1 MIAMKGTSDR
11 LCWLAGSC
19 KFLLLLLQIEMAQ
32 AAGVDL
38 PFVTGSDG
46 RPLLQYSRL
55 LPKGNPVPPSQEEE
69 KEKHSRQLSETGAKL
84 RAERL
89 NILKAQTAAM
99 ASAASSAASSAA
111 AASATASAAA
121 AQTDE
126 GDEEGF
132 MHAAAVGKL
141 PDHLVRSESQESDSD
156 VITDRPDE
164 DERQPAESEA
174 RLQQDPKSL
183 QAFVR
188 YM

>member
-1 MIAMKGTSDR
+1 
-11 LCWLAGSC
+11 
-19 KFLLLLLQIEMAQ
+19 MAQ

-46 RPLLQYSRL
+46 RPLLQYSGL
-55 LPKGNPVPPSQEEE
+55 LPKGNPIPLSQEEE
-69 KEKHSRQLSETGAKL
+69 KEEGSRKLSETSAKL

-89 NILKAQTAAM
+89 NIPKAQPATT
-99 ASAASSAASSAA
+99 ASAATSAA
-111 AASATASAAA
+111 AAAATASAAA

-126 GDEEGF
+126 GEEEGF

-156 VITDRPDE
+156 VITERPDE

-174 RLQQDPKSL
+174 RSQDPKRL
-183 QAFVR
+183 QTFVR
-188 YM
+188 YR

>member
-1 MIAMKGTSDR
+1 M
-11 LCWLAGSC
+11 
-19 KFLLLLLQIEMAQ
+19 QIEMAQ

-55 LPKGNPVPPSQEEE
+55 LPKGNPIPPSQEEE
-69 KEKHSRQLSETGAKL
+69 KEEDSRKLSETSAKL

-89 NILKAQTAAM
+89 NILKAQTAAS
-99 ASAASSAASSAA
+99 ASAATSAA
-111 AASATASAAA
+111 AALATASAAA

-132 MHAAAVGKL
+132 MHAAVSKL
-141 PDHLVRSESQESDSD
+141 SDHLVRSESQESDSD

-174 RLQQDPKSL
+174 RLQQDPRL

>member
-1 MIAMKGTSDR
+1 
-11 LCWLAGSC
+11 
-19 KFLLLLLQIEMAQ
+19 MAQ

-55 LPKGNPVPPSQEEE
+55 LPKGNPIPPPQEGE
-69 KEKHSRQLSETGAKL
+69 KEEDSRKLSETSAKL
-84 RAERL
+84 RVERL
-89 NILKAQTAAM
+89 NILKAQTAAT
-99 ASAASSAASSAA
+99 ASAATSAA

-121 AQTDE
+121 AHTDE

-132 MHAAAVGKL
+132 MHAAALAKL
-141 PDHLVRSESQESDSD
+141 PDHLIRSGSQESDSD

-164 DERQPAESEA
+164 DGLQPAELEA
-174 RLQQDPKSL
+174 RLHQDPKRL

>member
-1 MIAMKGTSDR
+1 MPKHLVALTSDAVCR
-11 LCWLAGSC
+11 LRWLKQQGWTC
-19 KFLLLLLQIEMAQ
+19 LLSLAQ
-32 AAGVDL
+32 MVGL
-38 PFVTGSDG
+38 YCSTQGCF
-46 RPLLQYSRL
+46 
-55 LPKGNPVPPSQEEE
+55 PKATPSQEEE
-69 KEKHSRQLSETGAKL
+69 KEEDSRKLSETSAKL

-89 NILKAQTAAM
+89 NILKTAT
-99 ASAASSAASSAA
+99 ASAATSAA
-111 AASATASAAA
+111 AASVTATAAA

-174 RLQQDPKSL
+174 RLQQDPKRL

>member
-1 MIAMKGTSDR
+1 
-11 LCWLAGSC
+11 
-19 KFLLLLLQIEMAQ
+19 MAQ

-55 LPKGNPVPPSQEEE
+55 LPKGKPIPPSQDEE
-69 KEKHSRQLSETGAKL
+69 KEEGSRKLSETSAKL

-99 ASAASSAASSAA
+99 ASAATSA
-111 AASATASAAA
+111 AAA

-141 PDHLVRSESQESDSD
+141 PEHLVRSESQESDSD

-164 DERQPAESEA
+164 HEQQPPESEA
-174 RLQQDPKSL
+174 RLQQDPKRL

>member
-1 MIAMKGTSDR
+1 MIAMKGTSDW
-11 LCWLAGSC
+11 LCWLAETC
-19 KFLLLLLQIEMAQ
+19 KILLLLLQIEMAQ

-55 LPKGNPVPPSQEEE
+55 LPKGNPIPPSQEEE
-69 KEKHSRQLSETGAKL
+69 KEQDSRKLSETSAKL

-99 ASAASSAASSAA
+99 ASAASSAA

-174 RLQQDPKSL
+174 RLQQDPKRL

>member
-1 MIAMKGTSDR
+1 
-11 LCWLAGSC
+11 
-19 KFLLLLLQIEMAQ
+19 MAQ

-55 LPKGNPVPPSQEEE
+55 LPKGNPIPPSQEEE
-69 KEKHSRQLSETGAKL
+69 KEEDSRKLSETSAKL

-89 NILKAQTAAM
+89 NILKTAT
-99 ASAASSAASSAA
+99 ASAATSAA
-111 AASATASAAA
+111 AASVTATAAA

-174 RLQQDPKSL
+174 RLQQDPKRL